1 MSEYVILVDE
11 SDKPLGLM
19 EKMEA
24 HEKGLLHRAI
34 SVFILNEKR
43 EIMLQ
48 QRAFEK
54 YHSGGLWTNTCCT
67 HPRDGESTI
76 EAANRRLEEEM
87 GLSCALQPLF
97 SFIYRAEFDNDL
109 IEHELDHVF
118 VGHTNENV
126 IPKLNPEEAA
136 SWKWM
141 SIPDI
146 EADIIQNPNHYT
158 AWFKIVFEQFV
169 RETIGKIES

>member
-34 SVFILNEKR
+34 SVFILNEKN

-76 EAANRRLEEEM
+76 DAANRRLKEEM
-87 GLSCALQPLF
+87 GISCELRPLF

-118 VGHTNENV
+118 VGYVKEN
-126 IPKLNPEEAA
+126 IAPQLNPDEAA

-141 SIPDI
+141 SIPEI
-146 EADIIQNPNHYT
+146 EADINQNPDQYT

-169 RETIGKIES
+169 RETVGEIES